1 MAFPTMAQSQVILRD
16 GTAYTHRT
24 AFAPSKPVDAKD
36 ILGACVSD
44 FRLLI
49 DGAPAIYRSL
59 RRIRVDTAYDTDCV
73 FVWEIFSTRYRRLLD
88 ESDSARGELLAI
100 IRIYLALQGNTTPDD
115 IDEMITELLGLQEQL
130 SSRDYHL
137 DTVCSALGDDIKTWH
152 SKFLSSAVCEAERR
166 NASEKFAGNGGDQA
180 FGDHETQALPM
191 RLRVSLLDVFAMRV
205 YNGCRRIWT
214 VMSRG
219 SVAPSLT
226 LSSSMRHAAGGANTT
241 GHATAQNE
249 AGSTIDSLVVE
260 SVQQLEIQA
269 PLYGAFNELTK
280 HLKNEVG
287 AYLLAFQRFKA
298 IPNHRNSKALKE
310 MHARVA
316 CSSPRWKECIAVLNE
331 GFACV

>member
-24 AFAPSKPVDAKD
+24 AFAPLKPVDAKD
-36 ILGACVSD
+36 ILGACVND
-44 FRLLI
+44 FRQLI
-49 DGAPAIYRSL
+49 DGAPAIYRSF

-73 FVWEIFSTRYRRLLD
+73 SVWEIFSTVYYILL
-88 ESDSARGELLAI
+88 L
-100 IRIYLALQGNTTPDD
+100 YLALQGNTTPDD